1 MGKKRKLKKGVP
13 FWGRLCACLVCAFVT
28 VGAAGDSTLQR
39 KAAGA
44 SSIES
49 LEQKA
54 KELAEQNEKRQQKI
68 DSLDANINENK
79 NAMDLVS
86 DQIDGVNAEIDTYGA
101 LITAKQ
107 EDIDQ
112 KLIDIA
118 DVENTIAQ
126 KEKTIED
133 KKVEIAGLQTE
144 NKKNLEKFG
153 KLARYMYM
161 NNASSQLPVLN
172 GSDDWYDYFV
182 YSDVVKNI
190 SGQNYDFMKSLQD
203 SISRQEDMITELN
216 NEIASLEAEKKSL
229 EEQKAQYEA
238 EAADLANEKSEL
250 QDYANE
256 KRDYLYGLAAD
267 NESLKSQINGLT
279 AEIEA
284 ANAEREELNAQIE
297 ELIRQAQQDNSGVD
311 YSGDG
316 FMWPLNRNLHYI
328 TTYFGYDAWRGGMHR
343 GIDVG
348 NGGIAG
354 SNIYASQS
362 GTVISVTNYCT
373 HNYGKNY
380 SCGCGGGYGNYI
392 IIDHGGGISTVYAHC
407 QAIYVSQG
415 QHVNKGDT
423 IAAVGTTGWSTGYHL
438 HFEVRENGVAVNPFN
453 YVSYE

>member
-1 MGKKRKLKKGVP
+1 M
-13 FWGRLCACLVCAFVT
+13 
-28 VGAAGDSTLQR
+28 
-39 KAAGA
+39 
-44 SSIES
+44 
-49 LEQKA
+49 
-54 KELAEQNEKRQQKI
+54 N
-68 DSLDANINENK
+68 
-79 NAMDLVS
+79 
-86 DQIDGVNAEIDTYGA
+86 DQIDGVNEEIDTYSA

-118 DVENTIAQ
+118 NVEQTIVD
-126 KEKTIED
+126 KEKTIEN
-133 KKVEIAGLQTE
+133 KKVEIGNLQAE

-203 SISRQEDMITELN
+203 SIARQEDMITDLN
-216 NEIASLEAEKKSL
+216 AEIVSLEAEKTEL
-229 EEQKAQYEA
+229 ESQKTQYEE
-238 EAADLANEKSEL
+238 EAANLANEKSDL
-250 QDYANE
+250 QDYADDRRN
-256 KRDYLYGLAAD
+256 YLYNLAAD
-267 NESLKSQINGLT
+267 NEDLKSQINGLT

-297 ELIRQAQQDNSGVD
+297 ELIRQAQQAAASAGGEYVD

-316 FMWPLNRNLHYI
+316 FIWPLDRSLHYI

-348 NGGIAG
+348 NAGIAG
-354 SNIYASQS
+354 ANILAAQS
-362 GTVISVTNYCT
+362 GTVISVINYCP
-373 HNYGKNY
+373 HNFGKNY
-380 SCGCGGGYGNYI
+380 SCGCGGGYGNYVI
-392 IIDHGGGISTVYAHC
+392 VDHGGGISTVYAHC
-407 QAIYVSQG
+407 QAIYVSEG
-415 QHVNKGDT
+415 QHVEKGQA
-423 IAAVGTTGWSTGYHL
+423 IAAVGTTGWSTGFHL